1 MLCADHVKRG
11 LANKRNRS
19 NRSEILR
26 RSMSQSEPD
35 NARLSDRVAR
45 MFHWKLCSSKRISV
59 EPSLRVVSAKQQI
72 ERNFRTK
79 VLQLY
84 KRKDCDG
91 DSRALH
97 PAYMIAL
104 RSQDET

>member
-1 MLCADHVKRG
+1 
-11 LANKRNRS
+11 
-19 NRSEILR
+19 
-26 RSMSQSEPD
+26 MSQSEPV

-45 MFHWKLCSSKRISV
+45 MIPWNLCSSKRISV
-59 EPSLRVVSAKQQI
+59 EPALRVVSAKQYI
-72 ERNFRTK
+72 ERNLRTK

-104 RSQDET
+104 GS